1 MKERAKAQRKTMT
14 GMESNLW
21 FRFLRKHQPRFRRK
35 FVIGN
40 YIADFYCSKAKLIIE
55 VENKSRHSDLGLSY
69 EKWNQRKSELQS
81 NGVLRY
87 SEADIFFNFN
97 GVCKH
102 IESITSERLK
112 ELGHEDLISES
123 SISPRSQDHTPCI
136 KKGAVTKS
144 VKTLLFSFLERSEV

>member
-1 MKERAKAQRKTMT
+1 M
-14 GMESNLW
+14 
-21 FRFLRKHQPRFRRK
+21 K

-123 SISPRSQDHTPCI
+123 QKQIP
-136 KKGAVTKS
+136 
-144 VKTLLFSFLERSEV
+144 E

>member
-1 MKERAKAQRKTMT
+1 MADFTPLNRETKERAKAQRKTMT

-123 SISPRSQDHTPCI
+123 QKQIR
-136 KKGAVTKS
+136 
-144 VKTLLFSFLERSEV
+144 E

>member
-1 MKERAKAQRKTMT
+1 MADFTPLNREMKERAKAQRKTMT

-69 EKWNQRKSELQS
+69 EK
-81 NGVLRY
+81 
-87 SEADIFFNFN
+87 
-97 GVCKH
+97 
-102 IESITSERLK
+102 
-112 ELGHEDLISES
+112 
-123 SISPRSQDHTPCI
+123 
-136 KKGAVTKS
+136 
-144 VKTLLFSFLERSEV
+144 

>member
-1 MKERAKAQRKTMT
+1 M
-14 GMESNLW
+14 
-21 FRFLRKHQPRFRRK
+21 
-35 FVIGN
+35 IGN

-69 EKWNQRKSELQS
+69 EKWNQRKSELPS

-123 SISPRSQDHTPCI
+123 QKQIPET
-136 KKGAVTKS
+136 GNTV
-144 VKTLLFSFLERSEV
+144 VFERSEVLRFSDRVDKYIC

>member
-1 MKERAKAQRKTMT
+1 MADFTPLNREMKERAKAQRKTMT
-14 GMESNLW
+14 G
-21 FRFLRKHQPRFRRK
+21 
-35 FVIGN
+35 
-40 YIADFYCSKAKLIIE
+40 
-55 VENKSRHSDLGLSY
+55 RHSDLGLSY

-123 SISPRSQDHTPCI
+123 QKQIP
-136 KKGAVTKS
+136 
-144 VKTLLFSFLERSEV
+144 E